1 LAYQEVRQYI
11 TGRILELGP
20 AEGIMT
26 LEMVESGL
34 TPDLVEG
41 SATLATELSRRY
53 PNLDVSHQLFED
65 FEPKTRYDTII
76 MGHVLEHVID
86 PIQILRRYK
95 NFLTPHS
102 IHRQAAVE
110 MGMLSDVTSL
120 NEADIRH
127 GHRRVYT
134 PEAFQSTFQSSGF
147 EILKFG
153 GYWLK
158 PLSNAQIQETWT
170 EEMVRAF
177 CAMGRKYPEIS
188 GEMYIV
194 ASVESGE

>member
-1 LAYQEVRQYI
+1 
-11 TGRILELGP
+11 
-20 AEGIMT
+20 MT

-34 TPDLVEG
+34 EPDLVEG
-41 SATLATELSRRY
+41 SATLAKELSRRF

-65 FEPKTRYDTII
+65 FVPNRKYDTII
-76 MGHVLEHVID
+76 MGHVLEHVLD
-86 PIQILRRYK
+86 PIHILQKYK
-95 NFLTPHS
+95 NFLTPQGIIWASVPNANS

-110 MGMLSDVTSL
+110 MGMLSEVTAL

-134 PEAFQSTFQSSGF
+134 PEIFQSTFQSAGF
-147 EILKFG
+147 EVIKFG

-158 PLSNAQIQETWT
+158 PLSNAQIQETWS
-170 EEMVRAF
+170 EEMVNAF
-177 CAMGRKYPEIS
+177 CVMGRKYPEIS

-194 ASVESGE
+194 ASVELSG